1 MKTNVICFMGSFCGL
16 KGWIMRFLFF
26 FFFFEEVD
34 CGNGNFYRIHWK
46 YFCRDQISFKKIFF
60 YLFVNARKLIRI
72 IAKN

>member
-1 MKTNVICFMGSFCGL
+1 
-16 KGWIMRFLFF
+16 MRFLFF

-46 YFCRDQISFKKIFF
+46 YFFRDQISFKKIFF